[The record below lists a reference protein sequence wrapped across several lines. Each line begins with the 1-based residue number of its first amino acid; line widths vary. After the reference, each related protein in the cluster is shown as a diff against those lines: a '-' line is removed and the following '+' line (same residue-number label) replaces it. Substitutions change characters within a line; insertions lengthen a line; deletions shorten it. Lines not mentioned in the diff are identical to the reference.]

1 MNYWYLH
8 RFGNSNVIKDTFL
21 LISAVSHWLIICW
34 KDYWDNWKEFILI
47 LMFFS
52 SFKPKQFEIISSAS
66 HNGHLNADTRAWQ
79 ALWRIKRNVFD
90 KYYIII
96 NSEKYFIGYNPWIG
110 YKWYI
115 HIVRLKDS
123 TVIYYQKY
131 ICSPYHYI
139 CNEFH

>member
-8 RFGNSNVIKDTFL
+8 RFGNSNEIKDTFL

-34 KDYWDNWKEFILI
+34 KGYWDNWKEFILI

-52 SFKPKQFEIISSAS
+52 SFKPKQFEIISSVS

-90 KYYIII
+90 KYYIMI
-96 NSEKYFIGYNPWIG
+96 NSEKYFIGYWIQM
-110 YKWYI
+110 
-115 HIVRLKDS
+115 
-123 TVIYYQKY
+123 IYSYSKIKRFDRY
-131 ICSPYHYI
+131 LLTKKFCLPYHYI
-139 CNEFH
+139 CIEFY